1 MKLSI
6 IFGGRNAAKTRPV
19 ENPVPAGKVGAALG
33 DAEIGGPFLDPD
45 RFLRLPDL
53 QSVWS
58 GEMADALSRDNTR
71 RPTIS
76 SKVFVWG

>member
-1 MKLSI
+1 M
-6 IFGGRNAAKTRPV
+6 REAPV
-19 ENPVPAGKVGAALG
+19 SGDTNPVRAGKVGAALG